1 MVTEDFYN
9 IDPKPEDENYQ
20 LLVEKF
26 EITITSKNVIG
37 AINGLTTLNQLI
49 WCDGTSCEIPNSP
62 WSISDE
68 PKFSYRGI
76 LVDTSR
82 NFISFSMLKEIVETM
97 SLAKLNAIHL
107 HLSDTAS
114 FSLEIDEIP
123 ETNQASYTNKTYSR
137 KNI

>member
-1 MVTEDFYN
+1 
-9 IDPKPEDENYQ
+9 
-20 LLVEKF
+20 
-26 EITITSKNVIG
+26 
-37 AINGLTTLNQLI
+37 
-49 WCDGTSCEIPNSP
+49 
-62 WSISDE
+62 
-68 PKFSYRGI
+68 
-76 LVDTSR
+76 
-82 NFISFSMLKEIVETM
+82 MLKEIVETM